1 MLTVIGPRHTDRQS
15 KDGMRRTELLSLFC
29 CWNEKM
35 SAARVGVLVADAITR
50 WEFKLIILLNPIPE
64 QYYVRFAQSFTRGL
78 TIILMVIIIL
88 ILQRIRKLI
97 SFPVK
102 EGRGLLV
109 GKCRLSPFDI
119 YLCTCVF
126 VGLRYGI

>member
-1 MLTVIGPRHTDRQS
+1 
-15 KDGMRRTELLSLFC
+15 
-29 CWNEKM
+29 M

-109 GKCRLSPFDI
+109 GKCRLSPLTYI
-119 YLCTCVF
+119 YVLVYLLGYVMEFEIENFEQFQFIVPRHCL
-126 VGLRYGI
+126 G